1 MSKTFIAMV
10 GEWEEEFTL
19 HTDVACRSSKFFQTA
34 LDRDWKES
42 QTNTVVLH
50 DVKAAHFESYLQ
62 WLSTNDHSF
71 LEEYDLVELAK
82 LYILGD
88 FLDDSDFRVAMLRS
102 LAKRAIERNTRPRR
116 KAVESIWDQT
126 PENSP
131 LRKMILERWATLP
144 IESLAERFA
153 EAGKSFPMNSI
164 VDCLRRIGELT
175 TVPKEGVT
183 GEDRRRLLQ
192 FRRDT
197 IIGEL
202 LGGQQSIVLEDDGLA
217 EV

>member
-1 MSKTFIAMV
+1 M
-10 GEWEEEFTL
+10 
-19 HTDVACRSSKFFQTA
+19 
-34 LDRDWKES
+34 
-42 QTNTVVLH
+42 LH

-131 LRKMILERWATLP
+131 LRKMILEMWATLP